1 MKESPFVAQKKQC
14 RAGKHTQNG
23 SNTGLRGRCLDC
35 KRDYQR
41 EYMRNARAQQ
51 AIDSISPRGLR
62 AALNET
68 NQ

>member
-1 MKESPFVAQKKQC
+1 MSQQNPC
-14 RAGKHTQNG
+14 RSGKHKLSA

-41 EYMRNARAQQ
+41 EYMRSRRERE

-62 AALNET
+62 AALDEAG
-68 NQ
+68 Q